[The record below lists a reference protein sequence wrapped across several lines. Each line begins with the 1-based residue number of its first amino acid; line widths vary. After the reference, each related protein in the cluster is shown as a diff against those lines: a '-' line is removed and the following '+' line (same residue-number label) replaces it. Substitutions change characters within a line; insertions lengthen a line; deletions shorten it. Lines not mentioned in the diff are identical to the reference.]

1 MDIKNKKNDL
11 PINRQIKARKVR
23 LIDETGKAIGIIDID
38 KALELANKAS
48 LDLVEIASNS
58 DPVVCKI
65 LNYGKYRYDKEKQ
78 KKINK
83 KKQHVIHVKEIR
95 FRPNVDDHDLII
107 KLKKAE
113 KFLLNGDKLKV
124 TIMFRGRE
132 FSRQESGYELI
143 EKIKNVLTNIA
154 NIDQEP
160 NMQGKRLS
168 LVLSPK

>member
-1 MDIKNKKNDL
+1 MDIKNKNNDL

-23 LIDETGKAIGIIDID
+23 LIDETGKALGIIDID

-143 EKIKNVLTNIA
+143 EKIKNVLINIA

>member
-11 PINRQIKARKVR
+11 PINRQIKSRKVR
-23 LIDETGKAIGIIDID
+23 LIDETGKALGIIDID

-143 EKIKNVLTNIA
+143 EKIKNVLINIA

>member
-1 MDIKNKKNDL
+1 MTNDL
-11 PINRQIKARKVR
+11 PINHRIKSKKVR
-23 LIDETGKAIGIIDID
+23 VIDETGKALGIIDID
-38 KALELANKAS
+38 QALDLASKAS
-48 LDLVEIASNS
+48 LDLVEIASNT

-95 FRPNVDDHDLII
+95 FRPNVGDHDLII

-113 KFLLNGDKLKV
+113 KFLLNGDKLKI

-132 FSRQESGYELI
+132 FYRQEPGYELI
-143 EKIKNVLTNIA
+143 KKIKDVLDNIA
-154 NIDQEP
+154 NVDQEP
-160 NMQGKRLS
+160 NMQGRRLS

>member
-1 MDIKNKKNDL
+1 MDIKNKNNDL

-23 LIDETGKAIGIIDID
+23 LIDETGKALGIIDID

-83 KKQHVIHVKEIR
+83 KKQHIIHVKEIR

>member
-23 LIDETGKAIGIIDID
+23 LIDETGKALGIIDID

>member
-1 MDIKNKKNDL
+1 LDIKNKKNDL

-23 LIDETGKAIGIIDID
+23 LIDETGKALGIIDID

>member
-1 MDIKNKKNDL
+1 LDIKNKKNDL
-11 PINRQIKARKVR
+11 PINRHIKSRKVR
-23 LIDETGKAIGIIDID
+23 LIDETGKALGIIDID

>member
-1 MDIKNKKNDL
+1 MR
-11 PINRQIKARKVR
+11 INEQIKSDTVR
-23 LIDETGKAIGIIDID
+23 LISNDGDQLGVVSLQD
-38 KALELANKAS
+38 ALNKADNVG
-48 LDLVEIASNS
+48 LDLVEISPNTN
-58 DPVVCKI
+58 PPVCKI
-65 LNYGKYRYDKEKQ
+65 LDYGKYIYEKQ
-78 KKINK
+78 KLEKKNK

-154 NIDQEP
+154 NIDSEP

>member
-1 MDIKNKKNDL
+1 M
-11 PINRQIKARKVR
+11 PINHQIKSKKVR
-23 LIDETGKAIGIIDID
+23 LIDENGKPIGIVDID
-38 KALELANKAS
+38 KALDIANQAS

-58 DPVVCKI
+58 NPVVCKI

-83 KKQHVIHVKEIR
+83 KKQHIIHVKEIR

-132 FSRQESGYELI
+132 FSKKESGYELLT
-143 EKIKNVLTNIA
+143 KIKDVLTNIA
-154 NIDQEP
+154 IVDQEP
-160 NMQGKRLS
+160 NLQGKRLS

>member
-1 MDIKNKKNDL
+1 M
-11 PINRQIKARKVR
+11 PINHQIKSKKVR
-23 LIDETGKAIGIIDID
+23 LIDETGKAIGIVDID
-38 KALELANKAS
+38 KALDIANQAS

-58 DPVVCKI
+58 NPVVCKI

-83 KKQHVIHVKEIR
+83 KKQHIIHVKEIR

-132 FSRQESGYELI
+132 FSKKESGYELLT
-143 EKIKNVLTNIA
+143 KIKDVLTNIA
-154 NIDQEP
+154 NVDQEP
-160 NMQGKRLS
+160 NLQGKRLS

>member
-23 LIDETGKAIGIIDID
+23 LIDETGKALGIIDID

-143 EKIKNVLTNIA
+143 EKIKKVLINIA

>member
-1 MDIKNKKNDL
+1 M
-11 PINRQIKARKVR
+11 AS
-23 LIDETGKAIGIIDID
+23 E
-38 KALELANKAS
+38 AS
-48 LDLVEIASNS
+48 LDLVQIAANT

-83 KKQHVIHVKEIR
+83 KKQHIIHVKEIR
-95 FRPNVDDHDLII
+95 FRPNVDNHDLVI

-113 KFLLNGDKLKV
+113 KFLLNGDKLKITV
-124 TIMFRGRE
+124 MFRGRE
-132 FSRQESGYELI
+132 FSRQESGYKLLER
-143 EKIKNVLTNIA
+143 IKNILLDIA

-168 LVLSPK
+168 LIMSPK

>member
-1 MDIKNKKNDL
+1 LVIKNKKNDL
-11 PINRQIKARKVR
+11 PINHQIRAQKVR
-23 LIDETGKAIGIIDID
+23 LIDETGKVLGILDID

-58 DPVVCKI
+58 NPVVCKI

-154 NIDQEP
+154 NIDSEP

>member
-11 PINRQIKARKVR
+11 PINRQIKSRKVR
-23 LIDETGKAIGIIDID
+23 LIDETGKALGIIDID

>member
-11 PINRQIKARKVR
+11 PINRQIKAHKVR
-23 LIDETGKAIGIIDID
+23 LIDETGKALGIIDID

-143 EKIKNVLTNIA
+143 EKIKNVLINIA

>member
-1 MDIKNKKNDL
+1 M
-11 PINRQIKARKVR
+11 PINHQIKSKKVR
-23 LIDETGKAIGIIDID
+23 LIDETGKAIGIVDID
-38 KALELANKAS
+38 KALDIANQAS

-58 DPVVCKI
+58 NPVVCKI

-83 KKQHVIHVKEIR
+83 KKQHIIHVKEIR

-132 FSRQESGYELI
+132 FSKKESGYELLT
-143 EKIKNVLTNIA
+143 KIKDVLTNIA
-154 NIDQEP
+154 NADQEP
-160 NMQGKRLS
+160 NLQGKRLS